1 MTTVIKTFK
10 FRIYPT
16 KKQMRI
22 MNHWLDECRWL
33 YNHFLD
39 ERIKT
44 YKESGISLKF
54 NNQALSLSNLKKE
67 RHTLADIYSQ
77 VLIDVAKRVDK
88 AFKNF
93 FRRIKKTKEKPGF
106 PQFQSKDSYNSFT
119 FPQHGFKIIENKK
132 LYLSKIG
139 DIKIVLHR
147 PIEGIIKT
155 CTIKRSYTNKWYVS
169 FVCKCE
175 SIPLQK
181 NNNVVNIDIGLN
193 SFAPILNIDHNIEPK
208 VFRQDQ
214 KALDKARH
222 KWHKAKNAQLP
233 ERAKRRKVVAR
244 IQERIKFRRQNS
256 CHQVSRYLINNF
268 DNIVVENLNVD
279 KKISNYYTAK
289 AIQDAAWSDLYRQL
303 LYKAEWAGRKLMVVD
318 QSCISHTC
326 SKCGH
331 KHELQLNERVYIC
344 QNCSQ
349 QIDLDHNA
357 AANILKL
364 GQYLQD
370 HPDCQIQD
378 IVTS

>member
-1 MTTVIKTFK
+1 
-10 FRIYPT
+10 
-16 KKQMRI
+16 
-22 MNHWLDECRWL
+22 MNYWLDECRWL

-44 YKESGISLKF
+44 YKETKTNLTF
-54 NNQALSLSNLKKE
+54 NDQALSLSNLKRE
-67 RHTLADIYSQ
+67 RYMLADIYSQ

-88 AFKNF
+88 SFRNF
-93 FRRIKKTKEKPGF
+93 FRKIKAKEKPGF
-106 PQFQSKDSYNSFT
+106 PQFQGKDRYNSFT
-119 FPQHGFKIIENKK
+119 FTQYGFKITENEK
-132 LYLSKIG
+132 LHLSKIG

-147 PIEGIIKT
+147 PIEGVIKT

-169 FVCKCE
+169 FACNCE

-193 SFAPILNIDHNIEPK
+193 SFSPILNIDHTVEPE

-214 KALDKARH
+214 KALDKARY
-222 KWHKAKNAQLP
+222 KWSKSSKKSP
-233 ERAKRRKVVAR
+233 ERAKCRKVVAR

-268 DNIVVENLNVD
+268 DNIVVENLNIE
-279 KKISNYYTAK
+279 KKIPNHYTAK
-289 AIQDAAWSDLYRQL
+289 AIQDAAWPDLFRQL
-303 LYKAEWAGRKLMVVD
+303 EYKAEWADRKLIVVD
-318 QSCISHTC
+318 QSCIFHTC
-326 SKCGH
+326 PKCGH
-331 KHELQLNERVYIC
+331 KQELKLKERVYIC

-349 QIDLDHNA
+349 PIDLDHNA

-370 HPDCQIQD
+370 HPDCQMI
-378 IVTS
+378 TS